1 MNNNHQTKI
10 RYLITGLSTGGAE
23 MLIRD
28 IVERVDSDRFEIVVV
43 SILPLGQIGKQI
55 RDFGIKTLSLGTLNK
70 FNPQSLWLLLK
81 ILREE
86 KPDIL
91 HTHLFHADILGRVLG
106 SITGVPKIISTIHNV
121 EFGSLF
127 REKLLSLTRSFVD
140 LNIAVSKRVASN
152 AVKKGI
158 VDKDKVQVIH
168 NGINLKNFP
177 EKDKAEMRR
186 KLEIAENKPIFVS
199 VGSLTKQKGYKYL
212 VEAVKDINEDS
223 IFIVLGEG
231 IKREMLENKIEEYNL
246 HDKVIL
252 KGNVDNVNEYLQA
265 ADFFIM
271 PSLWEGF
278 SVALLEAAWA
288 GKVIIATCVGGNGEI
303 IKDSETGYLMPPKD
317 IEKLSERINYGL
329 TLSAEEKQYISQ
341 QAQKAVKEK
350 FSINQMV
357 QKHEEIYRRL
367 VK

>member
-1 MNNNHQTKI
+1 
-10 RYLITGLSTGGAE
+10 

-28 IVERVDSDRFEIVVV
+28 ICERIDKEKFEIVVV
-43 SILPLGQIGKQI
+43 SILPIGEIGRQIE
-55 RDFGIKTLSLGTLNK
+55 KTGAKVISLDVTSK
-70 FNPQSLWLLLK
+70 FNPVSFFRLIR
-81 ILREE
+81 ILRKET
-86 KPDIL
+86 PDIL
-91 HTHLFHADILGRVLG
+91 HTHLFHADILGRIAG
-106 SITGVPKIISTIHNV
+106 TFTGIPVIISTIHNM
-121 EFGSLF
+121 EFGGWI
-127 REKLLSLTRSFVD
+127 RELLLSWTKFLVD
-140 LNIAVSKRVASN
+140 INIAVSSMVAGN

-158 VDKDKVQVIH
+158 VSKDKVQVIY
-168 NGINLKNFP
+168 NGINLDNFP
-177 EKDKAEMRR
+177 EKDKGEMRR